1 MQTHAVWNDF
11 LSCEKTLATQ
21 NRDYRE
27 WHKGRKKFAVWT
39 IEIRNARV
47 WSRFD
52 AANNCLEKWLFAPY
66 QRQAHITLL
75 VCGFLTHS
83 PQLDDDYGIQSLQRH
98 LQNLQQARI
107 APFEI
112 QIGGLNSFAAAPFLE
127 VFDVRGGLGQIREV
141 LGSSRCEIRARRYVP
156 HLTIGLYAGAY
167 PVGQVAEKISEFP
180 EKSRMTCWVDNITL
194 STYSAFEIAGPL
206 FSEYK
211 VQLQRPGT

>member
-27 WHKGRKKFAVWT
+27 WHKGRGKFAVWT
-39 IEIRNARV
+39 IEIRNTRV

-52 AANNCLEKWLFAPY
+52 AAMDCLEKFLFVPY
-66 QRQAHITLL
+66 QRQPHITLL
-75 VCGFLTHS
+75 VCGFLTRN
-83 PQLDDDYGIQSLQRH
+83 PCFDDDYGSQSLQRH
-98 LQNLQQARI
+98 VQNLQQARI
-107 APFEI
+107 TPFEI

-141 LGSSRCEIRARRYVP
+141 LGSSHCEIRTRPYVP

-180 EKSRMTCWVDNITL
+180 ENSWMTCLVDSITL

-206 FSEYK
+206 FSEYI
-211 VQLQRPGT
+211 VQFQRPGT